1 MNTKTQKYSNE
12 ILIWYSQKCK
22 NYNLP
27 NTLAYLS
34 IATKAYNFSF
44 VKLTLS
50 AASSELKLGTFWV

>member
-1 MNTKTQKYSNE
+1 LAISRVIEVLCFKKS
-12 ILIWYSQKCK
+12 K
-22 NYNLP
+22 P

-50 AASSELKLGTFWV
+50 AASSELKLGTF